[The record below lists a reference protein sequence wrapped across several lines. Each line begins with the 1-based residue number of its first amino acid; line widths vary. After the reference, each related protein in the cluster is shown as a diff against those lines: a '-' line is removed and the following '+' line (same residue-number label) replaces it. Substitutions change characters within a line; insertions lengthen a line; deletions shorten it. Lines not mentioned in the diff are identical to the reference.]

1 MEKYKD
7 SSSTL
12 KDDSLSEL
20 YSPTQS
26 MSLYSRFSR
35 SIRSLSIS
43 SFFFSLIYCFQRL
56 ANLPLAF
63 SFSHETA
70 AKAFLV
76 GTSGPK
82 GQVEFWQ
89 NTIGEISLFALW
101 VREPPQIFI
110 FLLLW
115 TCTFT
120 CSRTRY
126 ATNRVRG
133 VASILFRKACRQ
145 TATIATSCSIWPHEI
160 LAFSTSVFPSFYSS
174 YIIVHF
180 QVNTMQSHAT
190 QLISLYTDAVM
201 WVTLPVSYFLFRL
214 CLSRRRWEGG
224 SGVFV
229 WVFLKGHALIHSGKW
244 EGHDFFRKKFLKYP
258 DLTHPQ

>member
-1 MEKYKD
+1 MGGFDHCDLFSFLPFEDDLVMEKYKD

-35 SIRSLSIS
+35 SIRSLSVS

-76 GTSGPK
+76 GYRFG
-82 GQVEFWQ
+82 EF
-89 NTIGEISLFALW
+89 SLFALW

-145 TATIATSCSIWPHEI
+145 TATIATSCSI
-160 LAFSTSVFPSFYSS
+160 
-174 YIIVHF
+174 
-180 QVNTMQSHAT
+180 
-190 QLISLYTDAVM
+190 
-201 WVTLPVSYFLFRL
+201 
-214 CLSRRRWEGG
+214 
-224 SGVFV
+224 
-229 WVFLKGHALIHSGKW
+229 
-244 EGHDFFRKKFLKYP
+244 
-258 DLTHPQ
+258 

>member
-43 SFFFSLIYCFQRL
+43 SFFFSLIYCLQRL

-145 TATIATSCSIWPHEI
+145 KSHNSHKLFHLTSWNPRI
-160 LAFSTSVFPSFYSS
+160 L
-174 YIIVHF
+174 HKR
-180 QVNTMQSHAT
+180 
-190 QLISLYTDAVM
+190 ISL
-201 WVTLPVSYFLFRL
+201 FLFL
-214 CLSRRRWEGG
+214 VHHCPFS
-224 SGVFV
+224 S
-229 WVFLKGHALIHSGKW
+229 
-244 EGHDFFRKKFLKYP
+244 
-258 DLTHPQ
+258 